1 MLILVFDTSED
12 RDKFVTIYETYR
24 NTIYYT
30 LCRYNLDEYTKED
43 LSQDIYII
51 LAKHLDKIDLNDH
64 TRTRNYIITIARNY
78 CSNYLRS
85 KMRHPE
91 DLLDEIPETQTN
103 LDEILD
109 SLIIKEQI
117 HHLAEEINKLEDIY
131 KSVLELK
138 YITGFSNDENAS
150 FLKIKKKTV
159 EMRLY
164 RANQLLRKKLKEQ
177 GNV

>member
-1 MLILVFDTSED
+1 M
-12 RDKFVTIYETYR
+12 
-24 NTIYYT
+24 
-30 LCRYNLDEYTKED
+30 
-43 LSQDIYII
+43 
-51 LAKHLDKIDLNDH
+51 DKIDLNNH
-64 TRTRNYIITIARNY
+64 TRTRNYIITITRNY

-91 DLLDEIPETQTN
+91 DILDEIPETQTN

-109 SLIIKEQI
+109 SLIVKEQI

-138 YITGFSNDENAS
+138 YITGFSNDEIAS

>member
-1 MLILVFDTSED
+1 
-12 RDKFVTIYETYR
+12 
-24 NTIYYT
+24 
-30 LCRYNLDEYTKED
+30 
-43 LSQDIYII
+43 
-51 LAKHLDKIDLNDH
+51 
-64 TRTRNYIITIARNY
+64 
-78 CSNYLRS
+78 
-85 KMRHPE
+85 MRHPE
-91 DLLDEIPETQTN
+91 DILDEIPETQTN

-109 SLIIKEQI
+109 SLIVKEQI

-138 YITGFSNDENAS
+138 YITGFSNDEIAS